1 MNKLDA
7 ELGARA
13 AKMKKHEVKLHI
25 VERWDAGALG
35 EPSVHKVE
43 MMATMMR
50 PPEAQKG
57 RAKPEP

>member
-7 ELGARA
+7 ELGAKT

-25 VERWDAGALG
+25 EQRWDADALG
-35 EPSVHKVE
+35 EPSAHKVE
-43 MMATMMR
+43 MMATLIR
-50 PPEAQKG
+50 RPEAQKG